1 MTEKDK
7 KRVIDFD
14 FFENLTGDLSAPA
27 APEVEAVGSRI
38 RALRQ
43 EKGVSLEDVSRL
55 TGFEVTFLADV
66 EAGRAQPQ
74 LGAMIRLSKAL
85 DSAFGRLV
93 SGTGTRLYSITRR
106 HERRTVARSTSAG
119 GSKTAYAYKSLA
131 PDVKGRH
138 MEALMVQLTAT
149 AERDVS
155 VHDGEEFIF
164 VLEGRW
170 PWKSAATASSSSPGT
185 APTTFPRRRISSP
198 RRRGRRRS
206 WPFCTPRPP
215 KTASRAVIRRCAA
228 PCGRC
233 GVLGVRLAPPG
244 LRALADGPRRRFFDA
259 AQGMRRVFG
268 DRRPARGRDPALR
281 SAVRSLRRTILA
293 VLCARTSSK

>member
-66 EAGRAQPQ
+66 EAGRSQPQ

-85 DSAFGRLV
+85 DGAFGRLV

-106 HERRTVARSTSAG
+106 HERRAVARSTSAG

-155 VHDGEEFIF
+155 VHDGEEFVF
-164 VLEGRW
+164 VLDGTVVLGDRGRPVRARARGQRLLPFHDAAFHHREGGDGDDTGRSVR
-170 PWKSAATASSSSPGT
+170 PDLLK
-185 APTTFPRRRISSP
+185 
-198 RRRGRRRS
+198 RRRG
-206 WPFCTPRPP
+206 P
-215 KTASRAVIRRCAA
+215 
-228 PCGRC
+228 
-233 GVLGVRLAPPG
+233 
-244 LRALADGPRRRFFDA
+244 
-259 AQGMRRVFG
+259 
-268 DRRPARGRDPALR
+268 
-281 SAVRSLRRTILA
+281 
-293 VLCARTSSK
+293 